1 MCLSWGFLTGC
12 RQVCLE
18 LFGDGPHSI
27 HCVYER
33 VFRFPR
39 VLGLYIT
46 DRDINTHRFGDA
58 VSWKDDSINSMHD
71 TNWKKVQQSSFTY
84 KFADLCAV
92 LPAYPIQGQASIRLL
107 VLHNGLH
114 LVLRR
119 ILMDTRID
127 IYARIRVQ
135 RPPLSHSDDSCWLWC
150 ALDALTAY
158 RHGCSS
164 PRSIAVL
171 SIHNK

>member
-1 MCLSWGFLTGC
+1 M
-12 RQVCLE
+12 E

-39 VLGLYIT
+39 VRSLYIRDT
-46 DRDINTHRFGDA
+46 DINAHRFGDA
-58 VSWKDDSINSMHD
+58 VSWKDDSINSIND
-71 TNWKKVQQSSFTY
+71 TNWEKSKTVINTY

-114 LVLRR
+114 LVLGQ
-119 ILMDTRID
+119 ILMDT
-127 IYARIRVQ
+127 
-135 RPPLSHSDDSCWLWC
+135 
-150 ALDALTAY
+150 
-158 RHGCSS
+158 
-164 PRSIAVL
+164 
-171 SIHNK
+171 